1 VLLEELPPARAARVA
16 AALLAMPKK
25 PLYQRALALAEG
37 RQEA

>member
-1 VLLEELPPARAARVA
+1 VA

-37 RQEA
+37 REET